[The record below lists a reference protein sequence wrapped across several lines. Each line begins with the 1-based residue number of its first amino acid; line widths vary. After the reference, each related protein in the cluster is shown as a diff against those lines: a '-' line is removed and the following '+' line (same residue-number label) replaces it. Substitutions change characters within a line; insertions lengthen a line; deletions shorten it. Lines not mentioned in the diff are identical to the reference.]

1 MLTFDVEKTFEK
13 DMLPVLPMGSTYP
26 YTFGT
31 AIPFEINIHFSAR
44 QISDG
49 KIYQIDVYEV
59 GNFTGYS
66 RGNAFSLPEITLD
79 PDNNQVIGSPNG
91 GIFSNVTGYQREYLD
106 GTQTAYY
113 EISAFNSF
121 AIGNLSTEYYE
132 NFKLTMTTS
141 LPVIFRTQAQSIYY
155 TEGLVYWEENAGA
168 HTFRNLTPE
177 TDFNIKSIYNAVEDE
192 EEPDG
197 LSFTIRNS
205 WTHGIWTNNQQPP
218 VSTVNWRCLRGKVIS
233 GRFCLY
239 RIAGIDNGVLK
250 YGIMSSATFY
260 NLEVSDD
267 GTNWTS
273 APHDLLPFSF
283 FYRPRVNEL
292 GEFDYGLTF
301 ENDSILIFSNEQDAE
316 DYDEDGDNA
325 QDAENWDEVSDNY
338 PPAEPIGDPDTEP
351 TEMGE
356 IYTRAFFSQQYICSA
371 DALQEISNALFD
383 TDPNGLWEDIKKGL
397 EMYGDSP
404 VDGIQGCMFFPFAL
418 DEVFTNTMSQNY
430 IYFGGYKFDFQNSS
444 VKKILYP
451 NGKIDFGSWYCS
463 KRFGGSFRDFAP
475 YRRLYCYLPYIGWM
489 ELDIK
494 RYLGTTVSVT
504 YYVDTRTGGCMACLF
519 ADGILYDYFN
529 GQMGISM
536 PITAT
541 DFVAYANAQI
551 NTLLGGADS
560 MKNNA
565 GTIGQAGVN
574 MVSQGASVGATAL
587 GLAPVA
593 GLAVGAGTAKT
604 LYGLTQNN
612 INNFNVTKGG
622 SSSMLNGYLP
632 QSVMFLDEVQDG
644 KPTPNELRLMGYPS
658 NASGNLQ
665 NFSGYLECDAVNLKC
680 DTATENERAE
690 ILAYL
695 KSGVYI

>member
-1 MLTFDVEKTFEK
+1 MATIDILDKNLTYDIFPSQAGVTTFPVVFDEPIPFKISLSCTYQQISNDHNFSFDV
-13 DMLPVLPMGSTYP
+13 
-26 YTFGT
+26 
-31 AIPFEINIHFSAR
+31 
-44 QISDG
+44 
-49 KIYQIDVYEV
+49 
-59 GNFTGYS
+59 
-66 RGNAFSLPEITLD
+66 
-79 PDNNQVIGSPNG
+79 
-91 GIFSNVTGYQREYLD
+91 NVTGVLKGFTQDRVIPYVRVYAESSNTFYAWDLTNATLDQIGGTAVTREN
-106 GTQTAYY
+106 GQITQNVQIT
-113 EISAFNSF
+113 SANLNNFNSYIRNPEMF
-121 AIGNLSTEYYE
+121 D
-132 NFKLTMTTS
+132 NFRITVGETS
-141 LPVIFRTQAQSIYY
+141 IPV
-155 TEGLVYWEENAGA
+155 
-168 HTFRNLTPE
+168 
-177 TDFNIKSIYNAVEDE
+177 IYNALIMAEPDKYYYTGQWDSMTLSDGYDVRKCLNGADDVV
-192 EEPDG
+192 PDG
-197 LSFTIRNS
+197 LEFTIRNS
-205 WTHGIWTNNQQPP
+205 WTHGTWTSNQQPP
-218 VSTVNWRCLRGKVIS
+218 VSSVNWRCLRGKIID

-239 RIAGIDNGVLK
+239 RINGISDGVLK
-250 YGIMSSATFY
+250 FGIMSSATFFD
-260 NLEVSDD
+260 LEISSD
-267 GTNWTS
+267 GENWTP
-273 APHDLLPFSF
+273 APNNEIPFTY

-301 ENDSILIFSNEQDAE
+301 ENDAILIFSNEEDAE

-325 QDAENWDEVSDNY
+325 DDAENWDDVADNY
-338 PPAEPIGDPDTEP
+338 PPSDPIGEPDEEP

-371 DALQEISNALFD
+371 GALQEISNALFD
-383 TDPNGLWEDIKKGL
+383 TSSGGATGIWEDIKKGL

-404 VDGIQGCMFFPFAL
+404 VDDIQGCMFFPFQL
-418 DEVFTNTMSQNY
+418 DTVFTNVMSQNY
-430 IYFGGYKFDFQNSS
+430 IYFGGYKFDMQNS
-444 VKKILYP
+444 VKKIIYP
-451 NGKIDFGSWYCS
+451 NGKIDFGSWFCPE
-463 KRFGGSFRDFAP
+463 RFGGSFRDFSP
-475 YRRLYCYLPYIGWM
+475 FRRIYCYLPYVGWT

-494 RYLGTTVSVT
+494 RYIGKTVSVT

-541 DFVAYANAQI
+541 DYVAYANAQI
-551 NTLLGGADS
+551 NTLLGGAGS

-565 GTIGQAGVN
+565 GTIGQAGAN
-574 MVSQGASVGATAL
+574 MVMHGASIGATAL

-593 GLAVGAGTAKT
+593 GIAVGASATKT

-632 QSVMFLDEVQDG
+632 QNVMFLDEVQDG
-644 KPTPNELRLMGYPS
+644 KATPNELSLMGYPS

-695 KSGVYI
+695 KSGVII